1 MRIGAVTV
9 DPPVILAPMSGITDV
24 SFRRL
29 CREQGAGLVCTGMIS
44 ANAMHYGSEKTGD
57 LLAFAQDEHPV
68 CAQIF
73 GAEPDIVAHAAV
85 EAERRGACIVDLN
98 MGCAVPKV
106 LSARSGAALM
116 AEPERAEA
124 MVRAVV
130 AAVRAPVTVKIRC
143 GWHDRGEQAVAFARR
158 CERAGAAAVTVHPR
172 WAGQQFRGRAD
183 WGVIGEVKQAV
194 GVPVIGNGDI
204 HSAAD
209 ARRMMGET
217 GCEGV
222 MIGRAALGNPWV
234 FRQAAGALRGGPA
247 LAPPS
252 IEERLAMAAR
262 HARMV
267 VANRGEKVGVR
278 EMRKHFAWYLK
289 AMPGARSLRDRAN
302 RATTLQ
308 QLLRVLEEASAEAA
322 AQAAAGRGT

>member
-1 MRIGAVTV
+1 MQIGSVRV
-9 DPPVILAPMSGITDV
+9 DPPVILAPLSGITDV

-57 LLAFAQDEHPV
+57 LLAFSREEHPV

-73 GAEPDIVAHAAV
+73 GAEPAIVANAAV
-85 EAERRGACIVDLN
+85 EAERRGADIVDLN

-106 LSARSGAALM
+106 LRARSGAALM
-116 AEPERAEA
+116 GEPERAEA
-124 MVRAVV
+124 MVGAVV
-130 AAVRAPVTVKIRC
+130 AAAKTPVTVKIRC
-143 GWHDRGEQAVAFARR
+143 GWQDRGEQAAAFARR

-172 WAGQQFRGRAD
+172 WASQQFRGRAD
-183 WGVIGEVKQAV
+183 WAVIAEVKQAV
-194 GVPVIGNGDI
+194 SIPVIGNGDI
-204 HSAAD
+204 RAAAD
-209 ARRMMGET
+209 ARRMMADT
-217 GCEGV
+217 GCEAV

-234 FRQAAGALRGGPA
+234 FREVAGALKGEPA
-247 LAPPS
+247 LAPLS

-267 VANRGEKVGVR
+267 VADRGEKVGVR
-278 EMRKHFAWYLK
+278 ELRKHFAWYLK
-289 AMPGARSLRDRAN
+289 AMPGARSLREQAN

-308 QLLRVLEEASAEAA
+308 QLLRVLEQAREEAA
-322 AQAAAGRGT
+322 AQAADGRGG